1 MKTLRVLLMSI
12 LFLDGRDLMAQQKE
26 VKSLLQSYYE
36 IKDALVAGDGD
47 SASDRAEEFVRMM
60 GEMPVNQLDAARQKS
75 WKLRS
80 SKILNEAD
88 KIGSTRDL
96 ARQRDLFGGFSEQ
109 FYNLLEVLD
118 LHQDTVYLQYCPM
131 KKAYWMSAEQEIRN
145 PYYGKSMLTCGTVK
159 DSLK

>member
-26 VKSLLQSYYE
+26 VKSLLQTYYE

-75 WKLRS
+75 WKLRAT
-80 SKILNEAD
+80 KIRDEAD
-88 KIGSTRDL
+88 KIGATFEGVLRDRLLVRDQRIPARLYSLVRQDLLGPL
-96 ARQRDLFGGFSEQ
+96 A
-109 FYNLLEVLD
+109 
-118 LHQDTVYLQYCPM
+118 
-131 KKAYWMSAEQEIRN
+131 
-145 PYYGKSMLTCGTVK
+145 
-159 DSLK
+159 

>member
-1 MKTLRVLLMSI
+1 MS
-12 LFLDGRDLMAQQKE
+12 
-26 VKSLLQSYYE
+26 SY
-36 IKDALVAGDGD
+36 
-47 SASDRAEEFVRMM
+47 
-60 GEMPVNQLDAARQKS
+60 
-75 WKLRS
+75 
-80 SKILNEAD
+80 
-88 KIGSTRDL
+88 
-96 ARQRDLFGGFSEQ
+96 LFGGFSEQ